1 MKFIPTKIPGAYL
14 IEIQPIADKRG
25 FFSRT
30 FCADEFQQ
38 HGLNYNFVQCNVS
51 FTSQRGTIR
60 GMHYQVTPY
69 SETKLVRC
77 TRGAIYDVIL
87 DLRPESPTF
96 KQWVAAELTAD
107 NHLMF
112 YIPSGCAHG
121 LQTLVDDTEVFYQ
134 MSEVYHA
141 AAATG
146 VRWNDPAFGIEMPLD
161 ITTISECDRT
171 YDDFIQKSD
180 TASKS

>member
-1 MKFIPTKIPGAYL
+1 MKFTPTKIPGAYL
-14 IEIQPIADKRG
+14 IEIEPIADERG

-30 FCADEFQQ
+30 FCTTEFSQ
-38 HGLNYNFVQCNVS
+38 HGLETNFHQCNIS

-60 GMHYQVTPY
+60 GMHYQVTPDT
-69 SETKLVRC
+69 ETKLVRC

-107 NHLMF
+107 NHQMF
-112 YIPSGCAHG
+112 YIPPGCAHG

-134 MSEVYHA
+134 MSGVYSADA
-141 AAATG
+141 ARG
-146 VRWNDPAFGIEMPLD
+146 VRWNDLAFEIEMPLAV
-161 ITTISECDRT
+161 TIINQRDRD
-171 YDDFIQKSD
+171 YPDFAII
-180 TASKS
+180 

>member
-14 IEIQPIADKRG
+14 IEIQPIADDRG

-30 FCADEFQQ
+30 FCIDEFQQ
-38 HGLNYNFVQCNVS
+38 HGLNSNFVQCNVS
-51 FTSQRGTIR
+51 FTSQQGTIR
-60 GMHYQVTPY
+60 GMHYQVAPDT
-69 SETKLVRC
+69 ETKLVRC

-96 KQWVAAELTAD
+96 KQWVATELTAD
-107 NHLMF
+107 NHQMF

-121 LQTLVDDTEVFYQ
+121 FQTLVDDTEVFYQ
-134 MSEVYHA
+134 MSGPYSA

-146 VRWNDPAFGIEMPLD
+146 VRWNDPAFGIKIPLD
-161 ITTISECDRT
+161 ITIISERDRT
-171 YDDFIQKSD
+171 YDDFIER
-180 TASKS
+180 